1 MRCAAESPV
10 TEHRTLGMCDLS
22 CAHLEKIQRVL
33 ARYPQ
38 VEEAVLFGSWAKGT
52 ARPGSDLDI
61 ALKGNRINLHVQ
73 NKISRDLDDQL
84 IPNAIDLC
92 IYNNIDDSDV
102 LEHIHRVGKIV
113 YSQEAHGG

>member
-1 MRCAAESPV
+1 MPCAAKRPV
-10 TEHRTLGMCDLS
+10 SKHWTLGMYDLPF
-22 CAHLEKIQRVL
+22 AHLEKIQRVL

-52 ARPGSDLDI
+52 ARPGSDFDI
-61 ALKGNRINLHVQ
+61 ALKGTHIDLQVQ

-92 IYNNIDDSDV
+92 IYNNIDDPDV

-113 YSQEAHGG
+113 YSRETHGG

>member
-1 MRCAAESPV
+1 M
-10 TEHRTLGMCDLS
+10 TEHRTLGMCDLP
-22 CAHLEKIQRVL
+22 CAHLAKIQRVL

-52 ARPGSDLDI
+52 ARPGSDFDI
-61 ALKGNRINLHVQ
+61 ALKGTHIDLQVL

-92 IYNNIDDSDV
+92 VYYNIDDSDV

-113 YSQEAHGG
+113 YSRETQGG